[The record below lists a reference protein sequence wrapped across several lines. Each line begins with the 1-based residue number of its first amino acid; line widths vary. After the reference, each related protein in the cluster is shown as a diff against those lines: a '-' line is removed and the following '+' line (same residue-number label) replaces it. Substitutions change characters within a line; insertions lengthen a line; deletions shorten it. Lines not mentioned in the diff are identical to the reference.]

1 MGCGYEAVRG
11 GEQQNRRVAAQ
22 IRGHSLMV
30 FGVVIGI
37 QMRSVACLGLHS
49 QGWLLHKLRLLGL
62 LLGLLPH

>member
-1 MGCGYEAVRG
+1 M
-11 GEQQNRRVAAQ
+11 
-22 IRGHSLMV
+22 LV

-49 QGWLLHKLRLLGL
+49 QGWLLHKLRPLGL